1 MQGPRRV
8 PRPRRHNAH
17 TLTCRRFGLIPVR
30 SPLLG
35 ESRLLSFPLGTEMV
49 HFPRFASPPYGFRW
63 RYPGFTR
70 MGFPIRRSPD
80 RSLLSDSPGL
90 IAAGRVLRRLPA
102 PRHPL
107 HALSNLT
114 IKFSQDKK
122 NAAKFDCQRS
132 GRNSIGSPPTW
143 GGFSYGM
150 FAGPNV
156 WWSWPGSNR
165 RPPAC
170 KTGALPTELQP
181 RREKPLA
188 GRRMVG
194 LSGLEP
200 LTSRLSGGRSNQLS
214 YRPTPCGSRA
224 GPRGISH
231 QRT

>member
-1 MQGPRRV
+1 VQGPRRV

-17 TLTCRRFGLIPVR
+17 TLTCRRFGLFPVR

-70 MGFPIRRSPD
+70 MGFPIRTSPD
-80 RSLLSDSPGL
+80 QSLLSDSPGL
-90 IAAGRVLRRLPA
+90 IAAGHVLHRLPA

-122 NAAKFDCQRS
+122 NAAKFDCQRT
-132 GRNSIGSPPTW
+132 GISIAEPPP
-143 GGFSYGM
+143 GGFCAYPM
-150 FAGPNV
+150 FAV
-156 WWSWPGSNR
+156 RKTWWSWPGSNR

-181 RREKPLA
+181 RRGK
-188 GRRMVG
+188 
-194 LSGLEP
+194 
-200 LTSRLSGGRSNQLS
+200 
-214 YRPTPCGSRA
+214 PTPGSPKLRP
-224 GPRGISH
+224 PREEWWA
-231 QRT
+231 

>member
-1 MQGPRRV
+1 
-8 PRPRRHNAH
+8 
-17 TLTCRRFGLIPVR
+17 
-30 SPLLG
+30 
-35 ESRLLSFPLGTEMV
+35 LLSFPLGTEMV

-122 NAAKFDCQRS
+122 LPLSSIVKEPETVYGSSPSLGENHRKDVRRALENGAGRDRTGGLRLAKPALSQLS
-132 GRNSIGSPPTW
+132 YSP
-143 GGFSYGM
+143 
-150 FAGPNV
+150 AE
-156 WWSWPGSNR
+156 
-165 RPPAC
+165 
-170 KTGALPTELQP
+170 K
-181 RREKPLA
+181 KPLA

-194 LSGLEP
+194 LSGFEP

-214 YRPTPCGSRA
+214 YRPTPKA
-224 GPRGISH
+224 DPELVQRGISH

>member
-1 MQGPRRV
+1 MQGPCRV

-17 TLTCRRFGLIPVR
+17 TLTCRRFGLFPVR

-122 NAAKFDCQRS
+122 NAAKFDCQRTRS
-132 GRNSIGSPPTW
+132 IAEPPPGGSRFGRNVRRPEDLVEL
-143 GGFSYGM
+143 
-150 FAGPNV
+150 AGIEPAA
-156 WWSWPGSNR
+156 SGLQNR
-165 RPPAC
+165 RSP
-170 KTGALPTELQP
+170 
-181 RREKPLA
+181 
-188 GRRMVG
+188 
-194 LSGLEP
+194 
-200 LTSRLSGGRSNQLS
+200 N
-214 YRPTPCGSRA
+214 
-224 GPRGISH
+224 
-231 QRT
+231 

>member
-1 MQGPRRV
+1 VQGPCRV

-17 TLTCRRFGLIPVR
+17 TLTCRRFGLFPVR

-35 ESRLLSFPLGTEMV
+35 ESRLLFFPLGTEMV

-63 RYPGFTR
+63 RYPVFNEV
-70 MGFPIRRSPD
+70 GFPIRRSPD

-122 NAAKFDCQRS
+122 IAAKFDCQRTGTYS
-132 GRNSIGSPPTW
+132 MDHPPAWGRITLLR
-143 GGFSYGM
+143 M
-150 FAGPNV
+150 FAGLIK
-156 WWSWPGSNR
+156 WSWPGSNR

-181 RREKPLA
+181 RREKA
-188 GRRMVG
+188 ARRKK
-194 LSGLEP
+194 
-200 LTSRLSGGRSNQLS
+200 GG
-214 YRPTPCGSRA
+214 
-224 GPRGISH
+224 GPKWI
-231 QRT
+231 